1 MHERRDP
8 VEHELAQ
15 ETRGMLTRR
24 LPFIWYGRD
33 CAALQRIQ
41 TTGPRNVT
49 LRSIRPWRLAALPLL
64 QGREGRTDIGIDFLG
79 VLVCLHV
86 ARLS

>member
-8 VEHELAQ
+8 VEYELTQ
-15 ETRGMLTRR
+15 ETRGMLARR

-33 CAALQRIQ
+33 CAALQRVQ

-49 LRSIRPWRLAALPLL
+49 LGSIRPWCLAALPLL
-64 QGREGRTDIGIDFLG
+64 QGRGVRTDIGIDFLG
-79 VLVCLHV
+79 ILACLHF
-86 ARLS
+86 AQLS